1 MTDAPRLPAT
11 AATRRGIVAGLG
23 SGVVAGVVWYLVV
36 LGTTSM
42 QTYLIPALGVGVSFG
57 VYRAMHQ
64 PGRRAAVISTT
75 ATALTVVVSLYY
87 VERHLVVQWFSD
99 NHDSIAVPLVP
110 YLNWVVEVLGHA
122 YAKGP
127 APLLYSI
134 VALVAAWWFGM
145 HGFEHQHHDA
155 GRG

>member
-1 MTDAPRLPAT
+1 MAS
-11 AATRRGIVAGLG
+11 ATRRGVAGGLAG
-23 SGVVAGVVWYLVV
+23 GLVGGVVWYLIV

-57 VYRAMHQ
+57 VHRAAHR
-64 PGRRAAVISTT
+64 PGRRSAAIGVLV
-75 ATALTVVVSLYY
+75 TALTVIVSLFY

-99 NHDSIAVPLVP
+99 NHDRIDIPLVP
-110 YLNWVVEVLGHA
+110 YLDWVVEVLRHA

-127 APLLYSI
+127 APLLYSV

-145 HGFEHQHHDA
+145 HGFEHQHPTDD
-155 GRG
+155 GRRG